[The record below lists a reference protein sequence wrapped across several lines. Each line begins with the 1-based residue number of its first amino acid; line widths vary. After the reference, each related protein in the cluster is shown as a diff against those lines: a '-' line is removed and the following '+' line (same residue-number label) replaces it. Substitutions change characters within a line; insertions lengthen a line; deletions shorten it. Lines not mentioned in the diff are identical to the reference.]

1 MAGADALVQHNF
13 LAFGLSGLERPL
25 IEPSAAYAPA
35 GNLWPALPANGVFDQ
50 RSPRS
55 DQRGH
60 VLRHHAL
67 VLCHLRLNLRF
78 VQLLVVLEIN
88 NGPLTQLLTEGL
100 PLCRALPESLSA

>member
-13 LAFGLSGLERPL
+13 LAFGLPGLERPL
-25 IEPSAAYAPA
+25 IEPSATYAPA
-35 GNLWPALPANGVFDQ
+35 GNLWPALPANSVFDQ

-55 DQRGH
+55 HQRGH

-78 VQLLVVLEIN
+78 VQLLVE
-88 NGPLTQLLTEGL
+88 
-100 PLCRALPESLSA
+100 ALDHPSLGRTACDPWDAP